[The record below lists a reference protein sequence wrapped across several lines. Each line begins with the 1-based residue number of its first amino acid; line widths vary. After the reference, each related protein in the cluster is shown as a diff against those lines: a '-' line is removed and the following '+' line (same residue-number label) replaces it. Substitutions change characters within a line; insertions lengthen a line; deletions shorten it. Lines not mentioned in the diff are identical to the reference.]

1 MAFGAFLI
9 SREIFGNDVWTDIPK
24 FRLFFCI
31 LGNAVFAEDG
41 VKKGNIHIQRGQYL
55 RSLRNLREDLVY
67 YENNS
72 EKMYSLSTLNRK
84 ISELVEEERITI
96 ENTKLGTLFTVVNY
110 AKYQGFDHYKGGNL
124 EQSENTVRT
133 PLEHQKNSN
142 ETPKEQQE
150 NADGTVTERNENSIG
165 TVKEQRWNNNNK
177 DNKAI
182 KVNQVKKGIN
192 NNQVIN
198 INNEN
203 NSNNAIKEKTD
214 NSFKDSLP
222 TSSITNSVDR
232 EKEEKKKEKTVVGL
246 SVHSLND
253 SFENEK
259 PFVNEVLSVPQQIME
274 VEKEVQRTFTNDRD
288 QLESIYKNI
297 SPWLEVYKFDYRL
310 INRILKSI
318 RVQEVKPEKPVS
330 HVTDELFKWHNDG
343 IDTLEQLEAH
353 ERLQRREPVESA

>member
-9 SREIFGNDVWTDIPK
+9 SREIFDHYIWTDVTK
-24 FRLFFCI
+24 FRVFFY
-31 LGNAVFAEDG
+31 LVGKSVFAEEG
-41 VKKGNIHIQRGQYL
+41 VNKGGIHIQRGQYL

-84 ISELVEEERITI
+84 IGELVDEGRITA
-96 ENTKLGTLFTVVNY
+96 EKTRLGTLFTVVNY

-124 EQSENTVRT
+124 EQSVNTVRT

-150 NADGTVTERNENSIG
+150 NADGTATERNENSIG

-182 KVNQVKKGIN
+182 KVNQVNKGIN
-192 NNQVIN
+192 DNQVIN
-198 INNEN
+198 IINEN

-214 NSFKDSLP
+214 NSFKDSFNAP
-222 TSSITNSVDR
+222 SITNSVDR

-246 SVHSLND
+246 SVHSPVDSNGIEKQSLNTCTRAEQIA
-253 SFENEK
+253 SIEK
-259 PFVNEVLSVPQQIME
+259 SIQFTFDNVDDQVYKEISGWLMMYDYESIMKALHE
-274 VEKEVQRTFTNDRD
+274 TA
-288 QLESIYKNI
+288 QLEETPTKLS
-297 SPWLEVYKFDYRL
+297 SH
-310 INRILKSI
+310 ILSMLSEWKK
-318 RVQEVKPEKPVS
+318 QG
-330 HVTDELFKWHNDG
+330 VT
-343 IDTLEQLEAH
+343 AM
-353 ERLQRREPVESA
+353 SS